1 MAWIE
6 RHWQSVTPV
15 SALLYPVSLLY
26 GAVAASRRA
35 TAVPLQR
42 RVPVIV
48 VGNVTVGGTGKTP
61 LTLWLERTLR
71 DRGFTPGIACSG
83 YGGTSRTARPVS
95 PGSDPAEFGDEA
107 VLLANRA
114 GCEVWAGADRV
125 AAADGLL
132 MRAECDV
139 LLCDDGL
146 QHHALP
152 RDIEICVVDGARGIG
167 NGWLLPAGPLRE
179 PVSRLANVD
188 ALVINGGGHPSLEH
202 LPGNAARFSMT
213 LEGREFR
220 NLLNP
225 DLVTGAESFRGKR
238 IHALAGIGD
247 PQRFFRHLQKMGL
260 DFTAHAYPDHH
271 PFTAS
276 DLDYPDAEAI
286 LMTEK
291 DAVKCR
297 RFATELHWELP
308 VDAALDPALG
318 EFVLRKLD
326 SLKATT
332 DEHR

>member
-26 GAVAASRRA
+26 GAVAAFRRA

-42 RVPVIV
+42 RAPVIV
-48 VGNVTVGGTGKTP
+48 IGNVTVGGTGKTP

-83 YGGTSRTARPVS
+83 YGGSNRSARPVS

-179 PVSRLANVD
+179 PASKLASVD
-188 ALVINGGGHPSLEH
+188 ALVINGSGHPSLEH
-202 LPGNAARFSMT
+202 LPGNTARFSMT

-225 DLVTGAESFRGKR
+225 GQVAGAEIFRGKR
-238 IHALAGIGD
+238 IHAVAGIGNPD
-247 PQRFFRHLQKMGL
+247 RFFRQLQGMGL
-260 DFTAHAYPDHH
+260 NFTAHPFPDHH
-271 PFTAS
+271 PFTAP
-276 DLDYPDAEAI
+276 DLDCAGAEAI

-308 VDAALDPALG
+308 VDAAPGPGLADLVISKLG
-318 EFVLRKLD
+318 ALRK
-326 SLKATT
+326 
-332 DEHR
+332 